1 MIFLRTL
8 ARASLSKDMNSLCT
22 LIIPVSSSSFFFSF
36 FPFLPFSPFFFSFF
50 LIAGSVDEFGIT
62 ESTKIDI
69 DSEENDNENDHKIE
83 INIEKHD
90 NQNLFSNR
98 KFAVDLELPVQDL
111 CENNVEGTSS
121 SSSSSSSSSIIR
133 SLNNSTER
141 EGKKLFYSINQIRFS
156 LLYIVSIY
164 VLTFSS
170 MNR

>member
-1 MIFLRTL
+1 M
-8 ARASLSKDMNSLCT
+8 
-22 LIIPVSSSSFFFSF
+22 
-36 FPFLPFSPFFFSFF
+36 
-50 LIAGSVDEFGIT
+50 IAGSVDEFGIT

-121 SSSSSSSSSIIR
+121 SSSSSSIIR